1 MSIDHQCIHDAWW
14 GEFRSDIK
22 TIKSDIGEIKTKLNG
37 KDGIVVQ
44 SQLNKSSISRLWW
57 LVGGVLFVFIATGVK
72 AWFF

>member
-1 MSIDHQCIHDAWW
+1 MDHQCIHENWW

-22 TIKSDIGEIKTKLNG
+22 TIKQDIGEIKTKLNG

-57 LVGGVLFVFIATGVK
+57 FVGIVAIVFIGTGVK

>member
-1 MSIDHQCIHDAWW
+1 MDEHKCLHEIWW

-22 TIKSDIGEIKTKLNG
+22 DIKQDIGEIKTKLNG

-57 LVGGVLFVFIATGVK
+57 FVGGVAFLFIATGVK